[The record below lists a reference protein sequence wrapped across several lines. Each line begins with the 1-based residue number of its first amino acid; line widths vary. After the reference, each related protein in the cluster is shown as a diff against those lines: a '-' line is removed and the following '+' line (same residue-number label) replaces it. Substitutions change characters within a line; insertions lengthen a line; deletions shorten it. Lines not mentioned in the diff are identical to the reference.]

1 MGISQLHLFLFGDD
15 LAKSLKE
22 ARQVGN
28 EGKNFQP
35 KKREAFLESAKK
47 RLWSEESCQRRCEES
62 KEVQEIL
69 EKECQPSIEVS
80 KLKIKH
86 NLQENTEFDKHFY
99 NFIQDAKEL

>member
-35 KKREAFLESAKK
+35 KNGKRFWNRPRKDFGRKNRANEDVRKQKK
-47 RLWSEESCQRRCEES
+47 FKKS
-62 KEVQEIL
+62 
-69 EKECQPSIEVS
+69 
-80 KLKIKH
+80 
-86 NLQENTEFDKHFY
+86 
-99 NFIQDAKEL
+99 